1 MNERSTAQRFRAW
14 GRRQL
19 YSFFSSL
26 GSLTHNL
33 VGTLMTVAVLG
44 IAMALPLGLYVAVH
58 NLESVDL
65 QKEHWGSL
73 SVYLAPDASDAEA
86 QRLGSTMRE
95 RFGAEVEAVSPDEG
109 LASFREAS
117 GFGDV
122 LDLLDGNPLP
132 WVLHVTPAEAEN
144 GVFEDRVTELA
155 AWLEAQDAVDA
166 VQVDYR
172 WLQRLEA
179 IVGLARSLVAVLTAV
194 LALAVLVIV
203 ANTIR
208 LDVANKSGEIEVLHL
223 VGAPDG
229 FIRLP
234 FLFAGFW
241 YGLLGALLALL
252 LLGVA
257 LAFLSAPAER
267 LLDAYGNTLRLA
279 GPGLAESA
287 GLLAAGGLL
296 GLAGSWVAVSHHLR
310 RFRLAAD
317 SRAA

>member
-1 MNERSTAQRFRAW
+1 MNDRSRPQRFRAW

-19 YSFFSSL
+19 YSLFSSL
-26 GSLTHNL
+26 GSLAHNG

-65 QKEHWGSL
+65 KKEQWGSL
-73 SVYLAPDASDAEA
+73 SVYLAEGATETDAQGLAAMLRD
-86 QRLGSTMRE
+86 RY
-95 RFGAEVEAVSPDEG
+95 GARVEAVSPDEG

-117 GFGDV
+117 GFGEV
-122 LDLLDGNPLP
+122 LDLLDSNPLP
-132 WVLHVTPAEAEN
+132 WVLHVTPTEAAEGELEA
-144 GVFEDRVTELA
+144 RVSELA
-155 AWLEAQDAVDA
+155 AWIEAQAPVDA

-179 IVGLARSLVAVLTAV
+179 FVGLAQSLVAVLTAL
-194 LALAVLVIV
+194 LALAVLVII

-208 LDVANKSGEIEVLHL
+208 LDVANRAGEIEVLHL

-229 FIRLP
+229 FIRQP

-241 YGLLGALLALL
+241 YGLFGALLALL
-252 LLGVA
+252 LLNAA
-257 LAFLSAPAER
+257 LLYLTAPAER
-267 LLDAYGNTLRLA
+267 LLGAYGNTLQLA
-279 GPGLAESA
+279 GPGLFETA

-296 GLAGSWVAVSHHLR
+296 GLAGSWAAVGRHLR
-310 RFRLAAD
+310 RFRPA
-317 SRAA
+317 

>member
-1 MNERSTAQRFRAW
+1 MNDRSRPQRLRAW

-26 GSLTHNL
+26 GSLANNA

-44 IAMALPLGLYVAVH
+44 IAMALPLALYVAVD
-58 NLESVDL
+58 NFEAVDL
-65 QKEHWGSL
+65 KKERWGSL
-73 SVYLAPDASDAEA
+73 SVYLVESANEADAQSLATLLRD
-86 QRLGSTMRE
+86 RYDTRV
-95 RFGAEVEAVSPDEG
+95 EVVSPDEG

-132 WVLHVTPAEAEN
+132 WVLHVTPAEEGEGGLEA
-144 GVFEDRVTELA
+144 RVAQLA
-155 AWLEAQDAVDA
+155 AWIEAREAVDA

-179 IVGLARSLVAVLTAV
+179 FVGLARSLVAVLTAV
-194 LALAVLVIV
+194 FALAVLVIV

-208 LDVANKSGEIEVLHL
+208 LDVANRAGEIEVLHL
-223 VGAPDG
+223 VGAPNG

-241 YGLLGALLALL
+241 YGVLGAVLALSL
-252 LLGVA
+252 LSVA
-257 LAFLSAPAER
+257 LLYLSAPAER
-267 LLDAYGNTLRLA
+267 LLDAYGNSLRLE
-279 GPGLAESA
+279 GPGLVDTA

-296 GLAGSWVAVSHHLR
+296 GLAGSWVAVGRHLR
-310 RFRLAAD
+310 RFRLADAG
-317 SRAA
+317 RAA